1 MLRRAILLAAVVPAI
16 ALANA
21 FVMRGFCRRPGEREA
36 TPAEAASPIGRT
48 VEDFTL
54 PDCHGRPHALSEWA
68 DSKAV
73 VIVFLG
79 TDCPLCKL
87 YGPRLA
93 ELAEEFGPRGVAF
106 VGIDAN
112 DQDGLADIAAYTGRH
127 SISFP
132 ILKDVGGAVAGR
144 MGARRTPEA
153 FVLDEARIIRYW
165 GRIDDQYGIG
175 VQRAGAARRHVAAA
189 LDDLLAG
196 RPVSRPSIHPVGC
209 RIGRAPSAPADRAPS
224 GVTYAKEV
232 SRLLQRRCALC
243 HRPGEAAPFS
253 LTGYADAA
261 AWAPMIRE
269 VVADG
274 RMPPWFADP
283 GHGRFR
289 NDARLTDDEKRLLVQ
304 WIDDGCPEGDP
315 ADLPPPSAFPEGWR
329 IPRPDQVLYMADRP
343 YDVPAEGEVRYQYFL
358 VDPGFT
364 EDRYLRAVEVRP
376 GNAAVVHHAL
386 VLIQP
391 PGDDGPLR
399 PDSLGALLDYAPG
412 MAPTVLPR
420 GMAVRV
426 PAGSKFLFQMHYT
439 PNGSPQ
445 QDRTRL
451 GLVFAD
457 PVTVTRTVEGGAVVN
472 QALAIPAG
480 AADYRLTA
488 EHTVP
493 RDALLL
499 SLSPHMHLRGKSF
512 RFEAAYPD
520 GTREVLLDVPRY
532 DFNWQLRYELAEPK
546 LLPRGTRLVCTAH
559 YDNSAD
565 NPANPDPARDVGWGE
580 QTSDEMLI
588 GFFATA
594 PADATWADQGPA
606 SPP

>member
-1 MLRRAILLAAVVPAI
+1 MLLVVVIPGMVLAGALIAGALGWHHQGRPITGEETAVAGGPA
-16 ALANA
+16 
-21 FVMRGFCRRPGEREA
+21 PQE
-36 TPAEAASPIGRT
+36 ASPLGRKI
-48 VEDFTL
+48 EDFTL
-54 PDCHGRPHALSEWA
+54 PDWHGRPRALSEWA
-68 DSKAV
+68 DEKAI

-93 ELAEEFGPRGVAF
+93 ELAEEFGPPGVSFLA
-106 VGIDAN
+106 IDAN
-112 DQDGLADIAAYTGRH
+112 DQDGLTDIGAYAARH
-127 SISFP
+127 KVSFP
-132 ILKDVGGAVAGR
+132 ILKDAGGVIAGR
-144 MGARRTPEA
+144 MGALRTPEA
-153 FVLDEARIIRYW
+153 FVLDETRTVRYW

-175 VQRAGAARRHVAAA
+175 VQRAGPARRHVAAA
-189 LDDLLAG
+189 LEELLAG
-196 RPVSRPSIHPVGC
+196 RPVSRPAIRPVGC
-209 RIGRAPSAPADRAPS
+209 RIGRAPSPAADRSGS
-224 GVTYAKEV
+224 GVTYTREV
-232 SRLLQRRCALC
+232 SRLLQRRCVEC
-243 HRPGEAAPFS
+243 HRSGEVAPFA

-269 VVADG
+269 IVTDG

-283 GHGRFR
+283 GHGHFR
-289 NDARLTDDEKRLLVQ
+289 NEARLTDDEKRLLVQ
-304 WIDDGCPEGDP
+304 WIDDGCPQGDP
-315 ADLPPPSAFPEGWR
+315 ADLPPPPTFPDDWR
-329 IPRPDQVLYMADRP
+329 IPRPDLVLDMADRP

-364 EDRYLRAVEVRP
+364 EDRYLLAVQVRP
-376 GNAAVVHHAL
+376 GNPAVVHHAL

-391 PGDDGPLR
+391 PGDDGPLHLN
-399 PDSLGALLDYAPG
+399 SLGALIDYAPG
-412 MAPTVLPR
+412 MAPPVLPE
-420 GMAVRV
+420 GMAIRV

-445 QDRTRL
+445 QDCTRL
-451 GLVFAD
+451 GIVFAD
-457 PVTVTRTVEGGAVVN
+457 PGTVTRCVEGGAVVN

-488 EHTVP
+488 ETTIP

-532 DFNWQLRYELAEPK
+532 DFNWQLRYELAQPK
-546 LLPRGTRLVCTAH
+546 RLPRGTRLICTAH

-565 NPANPDPARDVGWGE
+565 NPANPDPSREVGWGE

-594 PADATWADQGPA
+594 PL
-606 SPP
+606 